1 MSDYIYK
8 KLSEDCELS
17 GAEIAAMSNWE
28 KLDTILSYEGILDY
42 TDDIIYTVE
51 QIWGIDL

>member
-17 GAEIAAMSNWE
+17 DTEIAAMSNWE
-28 KLDTILSYEGILDY
+28 KLDTILEYEGIIGY
-42 TDDIIYTVE
+42 SGHIISLI
-51 QIWGIDL
+51 QNIWGIDL

>member
-1 MSDYIYK
+1 MSDYIYR

-17 GAEIAAMSNWE
+17 DTEIAAMNNRE
-28 KLDTILSYEGILDY
+28 KLEAILSYEGILDY